1 MITTHAETLTRALSV
16 CRRAFVQIGVF
27 SLGVNVLV
35 LASPL
40 YMMQIYDRVLATRH
54 LATLIV
60 LTLIV
65 AAALVTLAA
74 LDAVRGFIATRLA
87 AWLDH
92 ELSSPVLHGAVTD
105 ALRAGTPSAQGLRD
119 LASLRGFL
127 AGSTIL
133 PLLDAPWT
141 PLFLAI
147 VFLMHPLLGWIATL
161 GAALLLLLAI
171 ATELSTRARLT
182 AANAEA
188 IRALNEADSAV
199 RNADVIAAMGLL
211 PALSRRWREK
221 SSGVVWDQIVAADRS
236 TLIGAAAKFVRLAL
250 QVAMLAGGAYLVMQ
264 AEMTAGAMI
273 AATIIMARAVA
284 PMEQAIATW
293 RGLVAAQGAYR
304 RLKALLERTPAAG
317 PVTTLPRPAGALIVD
332 KISYVPPRTREP
344 VLKGVSFA
352 LAPGEAL
359 ALIGPSAAGKTTL
372 ARLLVGSAS
381 PSAGAV
387 RLDGAEIAAW
397 DAADRGQHV
406 GYLPQTVELFDG
418 TVRENIARFCE
429 VTDEEVVAAAQ
440 LAGAHELILSLPQ
453 AYETRIGAGGVPLSG
468 GQRQRIGLARAVFRA
483 PRLIVLD
490 EPNANLDAAGDQAL
504 GAALGRL
511 RATGTTLVLVTQ
523 RTDILAVM
531 DKILVLRH
539 GVVEAFGPRDAVL
552 AKLRGAQQAPGR
564 GVVRPITPVLGAE
577 GRA

>member
-1 MITTHAETLTRALSV
+1 MTTHAETLKRALSV

-54 LATLIV
+54 LATLVV

-65 AAALVTLAA
+65 AAALVALAA

-92 ELSSPVLHGAVTD
+92 ELSGPVLHGAVAD
-105 ALRAGTPSAQGLRD
+105 ALRAGAPSAQGLRD

-127 AGSTIL
+127 AGLTIL

-147 VFLMHPLLGWIATL
+147 VFLMHPLLGWIAAL
-161 GAALLLLLAI
+161 GAALLLLLAV

-188 IRALNEADSAV
+188 VRALNEADAAV

-211 PALSRRWREK
+211 PALVHRWRER
-221 SSGVVWDQIVAADRS
+221 SGSVLWDQIVAADRS
-236 TLIGAAAKFVRLAL
+236 TLISAAAKFVRMAL
-250 QVAMLAGGAYLVMQ
+250 QVAILAAGAYLVMQ

-284 PMEQAIATW
+284 PMEQAISTW
-293 RGLVAAQGAYR
+293 RGLIAAQGAYR

-317 PVTTLPRPAGALIVD
+317 PTTALPRPNGALVAD
-332 KISYVPPRTREP
+332 KVSYVPPRAREP
-344 VLKGVSFA
+344 VLKGVNFT

-359 ALIGPSAAGKTTL
+359 GLIGPSASGKTTL

-397 DAADRGQHV
+397 DAADRGQYV

-418 TVRENIARFCE
+418 TVRANIARFCD
-429 VTDEEVVAAAQ
+429 VADEEVVAAAQ
-440 LAGAHELILSLPQ
+440 LAGAHEVILGLPE

-511 RATGTTLVLVTQ
+511 RAAGTTIVLVTQ

-539 GVVEAFGPRDAVL
+539 GAVEAFGPRDAVL

-564 GVVRPITPVLGAE
+564 GVVRAITPALGGE

>member
-127 AGSTIL
+127 AGPTIL